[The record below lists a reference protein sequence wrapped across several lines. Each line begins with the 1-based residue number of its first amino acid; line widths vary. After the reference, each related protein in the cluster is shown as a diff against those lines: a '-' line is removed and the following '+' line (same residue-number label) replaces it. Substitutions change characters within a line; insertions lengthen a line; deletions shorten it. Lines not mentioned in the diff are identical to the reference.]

1 MTDYLLYRNRH
12 ILPENRPSYR
22 QQTLTQLERELPKL
36 QTPRNWKR
44 SYNQETGSD
53 IYFNMDTY
61 DVVDTI
67 DEVYD
72 YEAQQALRRR
82 ARTTHQGR
90 TSNCWNDDNI
100 RSPTAGVPTVA
111 GLPKNDDDYEDFGT
125 DDSQSYASSFS
136 RRSNAQ
142 GGRGSFGQRKRQKRQ
157 NKVTPDKYSQKMLS
171 GWVNQP
177 DRSRHSRKQPPRA
190 DSNPPLEA
198 IEIIDDEDDYD
209 DSEGNGII

>member
-1 MTDYLLYRNRH
+1 MTEYLLYRNKH

-22 QQTLTQLERELPKL
+22 QQTLTQLEREPPKL

-90 TSNCWNDDNI
+90 TSNRWNDNNI
-100 RSPTAGVPTVA
+100 RLQVCQLSLGF
-111 GLPKNDDDYEDFGT
+111 PKMMT
-125 DDSQSYASSFS
+125 IMKILALTT
-136 RRSNAQ
+136 RR
-142 GGRGSFGQRKRQKRQ
+142 
-157 NKVTPDKYSQKMLS
+157 VM
-171 GWVNQP
+171 
-177 DRSRHSRKQPPRA
+177 
-190 DSNPPLEA
+190 
-198 IEIIDDEDDYD
+198 
-209 DSEGNGII
+209 